1 MGTSDVVGKGPT
13 PLRVIGRFA
22 VETVLAKWGNR
33 LGVRIPKGMAAD
45 AGLDAGDA
53 VSITPSAEGIVIK
66 KAQPKPQY
74 RLADLVSR
82 ITDENRHEATDWG
95 QPKGREIW

>member
-1 MGTSDVVGKGPT
+1 M
-13 PLRVIGRFA
+13 
-22 VETVLAKWGNR
+22 ETVLAKWGNS

-45 AGLDAGDA
+45 AGLDVGDA
-53 VSITPSAEGIVIK
+53 VSITQSAEGIVIK

-74 RLADLVSR
+74 CLADLVSQ
-82 ITDENRHEATDWG
+82 ITDENRHETTEWG

>member
-1 MGTSDVVGKGPT
+1 M
-13 PLRVIGRFA
+13 
-22 VETVLAKWGNR
+22 ETVLAKWGNS

-53 VSITPSAEGIVIK
+53 VSITQSAEGIVIK

-74 RLADLVSR
+74 RLADLVSQ
-82 ITDENRHEATDWG
+82 ITDENRHEATEWG
-95 QPKGREIW
+95 DPMGREIW

>member
-1 MGTSDVVGKGPT
+1 M
-13 PLRVIGRFA
+13 
-22 VETVLAKWGNR
+22 ETVLAKWGNS

-53 VSITPSAEGIVIK
+53 VSITQSAEGIVIK